1 MSQASFGSAGAAIE
15 STRTDLVEAHQ
26 RMQASHAEQE
36 TARRKIE
43 DDCRKQTETFETRF
57 TSLETIVHGLMG
69 NLQKLETTITGMQ
82 GQVAEARRAQEA
94 STESIVSML
103 KKLVPADD
111 EEPKAP
117 AKGAARRSGSAS
129 PDDARGRSRSK
140 ERRLAEKKAKAA
152 KDGTSG
158 TD

>member
-15 STRTDLVEAHQ
+15 SNRTDLVEAYQ

-43 DDCRKQTETFETRF
+43 EDCRKQTETFETRF

-94 STESIVSML
+94 STESIMSML
-103 KKLVPADD
+103 KKLVPADED
-111 EEPKAP
+111 KDDDNAKAS
-117 AKGAARRSGSAS
+117 ARSAARRTGSDS
-129 PDDARGRSRSK
+129 PAGGRGRSR
-140 ERRLAEKKAKAA
+140 
-152 KDGTSG
+152 
-158 TD
+158 